1 MARPDVEGDST
12 TRADLAIDMV
22 NQLCAKVD
30 VSMEEFRELVKARAN
45 GNTQTVIHKTAGIG
59 PWAAAAVTACFC
71 TLIGLV
77 LLSIYI
83 IHTDGLRNDDI
94 RDLKAWQQ
102 IHEKRLNQ
110 LERKP

>member
-1 MARPDVEGDST
+1 MNDDRDTDTV
-12 TRADLAIDMV
+12 RFDLLVDQV
-22 NQLCAKVD
+22 NA
-30 VSMEEFRELVKARAN
+30 LVGKMDAVIERG
-45 GNTQTVIHKTAGIG
+45 GNTQTVIHKTAGMG
-59 PWAAAAVTACFC
+59 PWGAAAVTACFC

-83 IHTDGLRNDDI
+83 IHTDSLRNDDI